1 LLPRITP
8 AMEAKLTDR
17 TWSLVE
23 LVELV
28 ELMDR
33 VNQPEPKSN

>member
-1 LLPRITP
+1 V
-8 AMEAKLTDR
+8 EAKLTDR
-17 TWSLVE
+17 TWS